1 MGASY
6 KDYIEQRAIDQGA
19 YMVRHKTT
27 IRETA
32 KAFGISKSTTHKD
45 MQERLPKIDRV
56 LHRLV
61 SEVIEANK
69 EEGTMRGG
77 IATRKAYERLR
88 A

>member
-1 MGASY
+1 METSY
-6 KDYIEQRAIDQGA
+6 KAHIEQRVIDQGA
-19 YMVRHKTT
+19 YIVRHKTT

-32 KAFGISKSTTHKD
+32 RAFGISKSTTHKD

-56 LHRLV
+56 LHGLV
-61 SEVIEANK
+61 SEVIEINK
-69 EEGTMRGG
+69 KEGTMRGG

>member
-1 MGASY
+1 MESRY

-19 YMVRHKTT
+19 YIVKHKTT

-56 LHRLV
+56 LHGLV
-61 SEVIEANK
+61 SEVIEVNK
-69 EEGTMRGG
+69 EERTMRGG
-77 IATRKAYERLR
+77 IATRKVFERLR
-88 A
+88 T